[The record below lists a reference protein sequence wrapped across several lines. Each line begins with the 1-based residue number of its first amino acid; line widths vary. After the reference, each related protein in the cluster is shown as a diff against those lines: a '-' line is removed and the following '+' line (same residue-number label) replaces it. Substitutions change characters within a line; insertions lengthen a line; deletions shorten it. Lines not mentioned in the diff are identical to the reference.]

1 MYECGICIASFSR
14 KHDMERHRRAHT
26 GEAPYG
32 KSPYSISTPARTSTE
47 RMMENARDVE
57 PCLLEAMAVG
67 VTSNYN
73 QNVKLPITQSL
84 KANQNE
90 KGPWLLQVTMGLL
103 RAKLKCQN
111 HGGVLSEVKASRDL
125 FLWSRGRFLSS
136 LSFLATASCGHRPG
150 INNLCLSLL
159 S

>member
-14 KHDMERHRRAHT
+14 KHDMERHRRTHT
-26 GEAPYG
+26 GESPYG
-32 KSPYSISTPARTSTE
+32 ESPYSISTLARTSTE

-73 QNVKLPITQSL
+73 RNVKLPITQSL

-90 KGPWLLQVTMGLL
+90 KGLRLLQVAMGLP
-103 RAKLKCQN
+103 RAKL
-111 HGGVLSEVKASRDL
+111 
-125 FLWSRGRFLSS
+125 
-136 LSFLATASCGHRPG
+136 
-150 INNLCLSLL
+150 
-159 S
+159 